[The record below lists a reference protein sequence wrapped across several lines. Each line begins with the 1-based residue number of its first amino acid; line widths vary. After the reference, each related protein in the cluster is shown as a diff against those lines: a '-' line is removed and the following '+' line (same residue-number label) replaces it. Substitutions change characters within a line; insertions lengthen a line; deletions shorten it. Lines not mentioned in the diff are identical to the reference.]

1 MAEDLSWVL
10 RAGRAARRA
19 AGTLRPLVRPS
30 TAGAAY
36 AVLLSG
42 LTLLATLGDDRIQ
55 GVHAHNVQHLIATHF
70 QGDVVRAAVLV
81 LAVAVLAGL
90 IGGALAGG
98 LVRLRDRLAD
108 RSPRGTVSLALSSV
122 VVLAVAHAVFWLHD
136 VAVRPQLYDQTLY
149 ARGGARRALEL
160 LATHD
165 LGPHGVLALG
175 ALALG
180 VWLALPLWPWA
191 ELPAR
196 IKLGL
201 ATLRTPLGGM
211 LFRPPVVATC
221 AITLALLAVGFADSF
236 PRRVK
241 PKGSGPNVLIVA
253 ADSLRADRIT
263 PRIAPHMSALAHRGV
278 RFDRAYVPL
287 PRTFPSWVSIATGLF
302 PHHHG
307 IRNMFP
313 RWEERQRDLHA
324 IPGSFAH
331 AGYQTAVVSDFAGD
345 IFRRIDLG
353 FSRIDTPTFNLR
365 ELIRERTI
373 DRQTPLMPLFGLR
386 SVAELLP
393 SLREL
398 HNAAN
403 ASWVTSDAL
412 DEIDRAGGRPFF
424 ITVFYSTAHFP
435 YAAPAPYYSRF
446 TDPAYHGRFRYQ
458 KAELLGREKP
468 PNAADVKQVRALYD
482 GAVAAVDD
490 AVANLLRGLKARG
503 LDRNTII
510 VLTADHGESLYEPG
524 RGQGHG
530 DHLFGEETTKV
541 PLVIY
546 DPRAPRAHRV
556 PDVVQSIDI
565 APTLCELAKVK
576 CHPGMD
582 GRSLVPLMDGRPLPP
597 RPAFAE
603 TGLWFTESIPEVP
616 PSLRLP
622 YPDLPHISEV
632 LPDHDDEI
640 VIRKQYEE
648 LTVTAKHRM
657 IETERYK
664 LLYIPTREGVKWQL
678 YDVAADPEEEHNVI
692 GQHPEVAKRLER
704 RLWRWMLQDR
714 RMERRTGYLLPR
726 PGAFARTE
734 KDHAVRLRSK

>member
-1 MAEDLSWVL
+1 MAEGLFRVL

-19 AGTLRPLVRPS
+19 AASLRPLVRPS
-30 TAGAAY
+30 TAGAVY
-36 AVLLSG
+36 VVLWSG
-42 LTLLATLGDDRIQ
+42 LTLIATLSDDRIQ
-55 GVHAHNVQHLIATHF
+55 GVHVHSVHQLIATQF
-70 QGDVVRAAVLV
+70 RGDVVRAAGLV
-81 LAVAVLAGL
+81 MAVAVLTGL
-90 IGGALAGG
+90 VGGTLAGA
-98 LVRLRDRLAD
+98 LVRLRDRLAE
-108 RSPRGTVSLALSSV
+108 RSPRGPGSLALSSV
-122 VVLAVAHAVFWLHD
+122 AVLAVAHAIFWLHD

-149 ARGGARRALEL
+149 ARGGARKALEL
-160 LATHD
+160 LATQD
-165 LGPHGVLALG
+165 LGPHGILGVGALVLAL
-175 ALALG
+175 
-180 VWLALPLWPWA
+180 WLALPLRPWA
-191 ELPAR
+191 ELPGR
-196 IKLGL
+196 VKLGL
-201 ATLRTPLGGM
+201 ATLRTPIAGM
-211 LFRPPVVATC
+211 LFRPPVLATC
-221 AITLALLAVGFADSF
+221 AITLGLLAVGFVDSF
-236 PRRVK
+236 PRRV
-241 PKGSGPNVLIVA
+241 PPRGSQPNVLIVA

-278 RFDRAYVPL
+278 RFERAYVPV

-313 RWEERQRDLHA
+313 RWEERQRELHA
-324 IPGSFAH
+324 MPASFAH

-345 IFRRIDLG
+345 IFRRVDLG
-353 FSRIDTPTFNLR
+353 FSRIHTPTFNLR

-373 DRQTPLMPLFGLR
+373 DAQTPLMPLFGLR
-386 SVAELLP
+386 SVAALLP

-412 DEIDRAGGRPFF
+412 QEIDHANGRPFF
-424 ITVFYSTAHFP
+424 VTVFYSTAHFP

-446 TDPAYHGRFRYQ
+446 TDPAYRGRFRYQ

-468 PNAADVKQVRALYD
+468 PDTADVKQIRALYD
-482 GAVAAVDD
+482 GSVAAVDD
-490 AVANLLRGLKARG
+490 AVADLLRGLRARG
-503 LDRNTII
+503 LDRDTIV

-546 DPRAPRAHRV
+546 DPRAPKAHQV

-565 APTLCELAKVK
+565 APTLCALAKVS

-582 GRSLVPLMDGRPLPP
+582 GRSLVALMEGRRLPP

-616 PSLRLP
+616 GSLRLP
-622 YPDLPHISEV
+622 YPDLPHLSEV
-632 LPDHDDEI
+632 LPDHQDEI
-640 VIRKQYEE
+640 VVRKRYEE

-657 IETERYK
+657 IENERYK
-664 LLYIPTREGVKWQL
+664 LIYIPTRDGVKWQL
-678 YDVAADPEEEHNVI
+678 YDVVADPGEQHNVI
-692 GQHPEVAKRLER
+692 AEQPEVAEQLER

-726 PGAFARTE
+726 PGAFSRSEA
-734 KDHAVRLRSK
+734 DHAVRLGGT